1 MKKFIIGTIT
11 FLFVFGSFMTISNAA
26 TKDELLTAVTKKY
39 TVAGQEVGLS
49 ESDIVKVKRYLSENT
64 ISAQN
69 ADAIIQQIN
78 VAVNLMNKEG
88 TADISKLSKAKKDEL
103 LNIAK
108 NVASLAGTSL
118 TYDAKDKSI
127 LIYKDGKLY
136 DSISNSSYKKFT
148 QSGSSNMIYVVFA
161 TAIIAI
167 AGVAGYRKM
176 KVNA

>member
-11 FLFVFGSFMTISNAA
+11 FLFVLGSFMTISNAA
-26 TKDELLTAVTKKY
+26 TKDELLAAATKKY

-64 ISAQN
+64 ISEQN
-69 ADAIIQQIN
+69 ADAIIKQIDA
-78 VAVNLMNKEG
+78 AVNLMNREG
-88 TADISKLSKAKKDEL
+88 TADISKLSKAKKEDL

-108 NVASLAGTSL
+108 NVASLAGASL
-118 TYDAKDKSI
+118 TYDAKDKAI

-136 DSISNSSYKKFT
+136 DSISTSSYTKFT
-148 QSGSSNMIYVVFA
+148 QSGSNNMIYVVIA

-167 AGVAGYRKM
+167 VGVAGYRKM